1 MKHVMNTVHHGNPAR
16 RHGGFT
22 LIEMLAV
29 VAIMMILASLIL
41 VGLNVARERA
51 SVLRARRDVAQ
62 LVTAWTAYYADY
74 HRFPPASSIAGNSL
88 TNGSQI
94 VTGRDVVQILRGREN
109 HNGQNTRMIPYM
121 DFHQN
126 TQGFPDPWGNL
137 YRILWDLAPYDGQIS
152 VPGEPQPLRISLA
165 VWSAGKDGDDGTKD
179 DVRSWRSE

>member
-1 MKHVMNTVHHGNPAR
+1 MDIMHSRGEAR
-16 RHGGFT
+16 RRGGFT

-29 VAIMMILASLIL
+29 ISIMMILASLIL

-62 LVTAWTAYYADY
+62 LITAWTAYYSDY
-74 HRFPPASSIAGNSL
+74 HRFPTVDSIAGNSL
-88 TNGSQI
+88 DGSQI

-109 HNGQNTRMIPYM
+109 HNGQNTRQIPYM

-126 TQGFPDPWGNL
+126 TSGFPDPWGRL
-137 YRILWDLAPYDGQIS
+137 YRIVWDVPPYDGQVS
-152 VPGEPQPLRISLA
+152 VMGETLRISLA
-165 VWSAGKDGDDGTKD
+165 AWSAGKDGDDGTKD